1 VKRSAIKHR
10 SVKGQEYEADYWA
23 QMPLVHDRSGYR
35 CEVMRHG
42 GRCRNQAQAYPH
54 HRKLRSQ
61 GGSNSLDN
69 LLDVCA
75 RCHDE
80 IHREMPR
87 SLAVARGLIVPR
99 DTAEFPYDPQ
109 EIEESDG

>member
-1 VKRSAIKHR
+1 MKRSA
-10 SVKGQEYEADYWA
+10 KGQAKEAEYWA
-23 QMPLVHDRSGYR
+23 QIPFVHDRSGYR

-54 HRKLRSQ
+54 HRKLRAQ

-80 IHREMPR
+80 IHRGMPR

-99 DTAEFPYDPQ
+99 DTPEFAYDPV
-109 EIEESDG
+109 EVEEA